1 MKNILYIQT
10 NNRHGYDF
18 IIWRAASLTS
28 TQTHYSVRSGVNGRV
43 LTYPDKSWFTNAK
56 LEFLL

>member
-10 NNRHGYDF
+10 NNLHGYDF
-18 IIWRAASLTS
+18 IIWKAESLRS
-28 TQTHYSVRSGVNGRV
+28 DGFGMNVRSGLNKNV

>member
-10 NNRHGYDF
+10 NNLHGYDF
-18 IIWRAASLTS
+18 IIWKAESVRSNE
-28 TQTHYSVRSGVNGRV
+28 THYDVRSGVNKNV
-43 LTYPDKSWFTNAK
+43 LTYPDTSWFTNAK